1 MGELHLVLF
10 PNGERAGLFG
20 SLGGRPSLG
29 LDLLDLALAKFQF
42 HLTFS

>member
-10 PNGERAGLFG
+10 PNGERACLSR
-20 SLGGRPSLG
+20 SLGRRPSLG

-42 HLTFS
+42 DLTFS

>member
-10 PNGERAGLFG
+10 PDGERACLLRP
-20 SLGGRPSLG
+20 LGGRPSFG
-29 LDLLDLALAKFQF
+29 LDLLDLALAEFQF